1 MKKVIIITSTILLFL
16 CSCASSELKAQSQA
30 SSLIQ
35 KNILSWS
42 DVKSAEVLEI
52 ETVQDIPASDSLK
65 YMNEMIRAANK
76 GYDKEINALKA
87 SAILLNKSKKNLYY
101 GTSTKVNPYYK
112 TECDNHIAAMKKTCD
127 RINAFSDGLNGKSH
141 GEFSHVFA
149 AYNSLKNKEANEIV
163 GKIYKAKIKYT
174 IAVWQGGST
183 RGGNPQ
189 GTGTENRTEI
199 RYFLFDAS
207 ESKVI
212 RTLEPDEVIVPQ
224 EAQEEF
230 GPYGKLSVDD
240 EGNIKILESDETS
253 RSEENSKGES
263 TVVAAIV
270 SAEFTG
276 ACYVVFQDG
285 EGHEV
290 TFYNPNL
297 GVYRNEDG
305 VCGVKDKYRNK
316 KFNLTYHPGKVEIYI
331 EDVGDQTIETNII
344 TNIELVKK

>member
-1 MKKVIIITSTILLFL
+1 MKKAIIITSAILLFL
-16 CSCASSELKAQSQA
+16 CSCTSSELKAQSQA

-35 KNILSWS
+35 QNVLNWS
-42 DVKSAEVLEI
+42 DVKSAEVI
-52 ETVQDIPASDSLK
+52 EFELIQNISAADSMK
-65 YMNEMIRAANK
+65 FMNEMIRSTNES
-76 GYDKEINALKA
+76 YDKEINALKA
-87 SAILLNKSKKNLYY
+87 SATLLNKSKKNLYY

-112 TECDNHIAAMKKTCD
+112 SECDNHIAAMKKTCD

-141 GEFSHVFA
+141 REFSHVFA
-149 AYNSLKNKEANEIV
+149 AYNSLKNREANEIV

-183 RGGNPQ
+183 REGNPQ

-212 RTLEPDEVIVPQ
+212 RTLEPDAVIVPQ

-253 RSEENSKGES
+253 RSEEKSKGES

-276 ACYVVFQDG
+276 ACYVVFQD
-285 EGHEV
+285 EGGNEI

-297 GVYRNEDG
+297 GVYGNDDG
-305 VCGVKDKYRNK
+305 VCGLKDKYRNK
-316 KFNLTYHPGKVEIYI
+316 KFKLTYHPGTVEIYM
-331 EDVGDQTIETNII
+331 EDVGDQTVETNII